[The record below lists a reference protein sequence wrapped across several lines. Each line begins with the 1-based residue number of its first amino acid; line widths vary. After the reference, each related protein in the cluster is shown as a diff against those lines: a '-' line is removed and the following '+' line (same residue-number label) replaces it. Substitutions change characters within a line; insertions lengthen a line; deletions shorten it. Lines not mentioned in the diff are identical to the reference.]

1 MFGSIKSLKACTAHI
16 SHWLICHEIRNEE
29 GVNVSCL
36 SVLGLPIKKS
46 VLGLFGF
53 RNVTY
58 TTFLFT
64 CINILLVK
72 SKVKTWRKM
81 QRGPIN

>member
-1 MFGSIKSLKACTAHI
+1 MFGSLESLKTCTPHI
-16 SHWLICHEIRNEE
+16 SYWLICQETKNKVK
-29 GVNVSCL
+29 VNAPCL
-36 SVLGLPIKKS
+36 S

-53 RNVTY
+53 RKVTY
-58 TTFLFT
+58 TTFLVT

>member
-1 MFGSIKSLKACTAHI
+1 MFGSLKSLKACTAHI
-16 SHWLICHEIRNEE
+16 SHWLICHEIRNKE
-29 GVNVSCL
+29 GVNAPCL
-36 SVLGLPIKKS
+36 GI
-46 VLGLFGF
+46 LGLFGF
-53 RNVTY
+53 RKVTY

-81 QRGPIN
+81 QRGPINQ

>member
-1 MFGSIKSLKACTAHI
+1 MHRAYI
-16 SHWLICHEIRNEE
+16 
-29 GVNVSCL
+29 
-36 SVLGLPIKKS
+36 
-46 VLGLFGF
+46 LGLFGF
-53 RNVTY
+53 RKVTY

-72 SKVKTWRKM
+72 SKVKTWHKM

>member
-1 MFGSIKSLKACTAHI
+1 MFGSLKSLKACTAHI
-16 SHWLICHEIRNEE
+16 SHWLICHEIRKNEE
-29 GVNVSCL
+29 VNAPCL
-36 SVLGLPIKKS
+36 S

-53 RNVTY
+53 RKVTY

-72 SKVKTWRKM
+72 SKVKIGAKCKGD
-81 QRGPIN
+81 Q